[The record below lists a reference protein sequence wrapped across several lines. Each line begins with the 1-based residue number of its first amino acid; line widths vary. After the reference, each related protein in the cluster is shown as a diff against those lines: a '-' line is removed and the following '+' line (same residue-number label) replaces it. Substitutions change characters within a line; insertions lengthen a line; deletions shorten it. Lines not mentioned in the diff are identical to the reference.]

1 MKIKSVQK
9 QTKAGQRTRFKA
21 VVVVGDENGHIGVG
35 SKVAKEVQIA
45 MKGAVMAAK
54 INLVPVRRGYWGNK
68 IGNPHT
74 FLLKSQVNVVRSD
87 YDSSLRL
94 EELE

>member
-1 MKIKSVQK
+1 MKIKSVQN

-54 INLVPVRRGYWGNK
+54 IKLVQKKRILGKQNW
-68 IGNPHT
+68 
-74 FLLKSQVNVVRSD
+74 
-87 YDSSLRL
+87 
-94 EELE
+94 

>member
-1 MKIKSVQK
+1 MHENQISPESN
-9 QTKAGQRTRFKA
+9 KAGQRTRFKA

-54 INLVPVRRGYWGNK
+54 INLVHKKRILGKQNW
-68 IGNPHT
+68 
-74 FLLKSQVNVVRSD
+74 
-87 YDSSLRL
+87 
-94 EELE
+94 